1 MERSVSRR
9 LRDGAMSAASVGVVV
24 AGMAAIDETT
34 NGYVARVING
44 DFQMSTL
51 MPNLR
56 VHRIM
61 QTVTDFGE
69 ANAPM
74 VLFAGVAAVLFVLM
88 FKT

>member
-1 MERSVSRR
+1 MARSVKR
-9 LRDGAMSAASVGVVV
+9 LLLDGTMGVTSVGVVL

-34 NGYVARVING
+34 RGYFDRVIGG
-44 DFQMSTL
+44 DVQMFAL
-51 MPNLR
+51 LPNLR
-56 VHRIM
+56 VHRII